1 MSLSDFLACDISNDF
16 GLSVDTLAHWIA
28 TTDKYTA
35 RFNVW
40 CNDDENTCKEVLN
53 AVAANGMSP
62 ALFVA
67 KELAEG
73 YSSYGGGLG
82 WHNHTY
88 PQGNYLEDA
97 KYVSSYTVNLDCSGF
112 TPSWIDA
119 GNPVE
124 CVPADVQTAGNAEYA
139 SWGNQTI
146 GKKYCAMTAAAAWGT
161 WYPAALSASVNGVA
175 NYANPIQQCYDLIFG
190 TLGGTIN
197 GNSVNDG
204 ITSGG
209 ESGNNKQET
218 TTTVTI
224 DMSEIRE
231 KVKQAIEDIFNRNI
245 QSLSPMYAS
254 NGKITLNM
262 IMNQLTKANINPDE
276 LQKIIDIIQDVT
288 KEVTSSTDSN
298 GAAGDNAGTNAGN
311 GTVTSGNSEKVNT
324 ALTALKGQ
332 IGNMLGD
339 GQCYS
344 LSAWYSVQISG
355 YSCQYSV
362 SGTMLTAVG
371 DTYNAHSLHLG
382 WQWSQ
387 AGAQVIDFK
396 GKSVSPSDC
405 KAGDIFCIE
414 AYQGAP
420 VYTQQWGH
428 TGVIESIDGDTITVL
443 EQNYAGHQWCE
454 ERQYNATQFC
464 ATISG
469 LVRWN

>member
-1 MSLSDFLACDISNDF
+1 MGLSEFLACDISNDF
-16 GLSVDTLAHWIA
+16 GLSTDKLAKWIS
-28 TTDKYTA
+28 TTSKYTA

-40 CNDDENTCKEVLN
+40 CNDDYNTCKEVLDN
-53 AVAANGMSP
+53 VAAQGMSP

-73 YSSYGGGLG
+73 YSQYGGGLG

-88 PQGNYLEDA
+88 PQGNYLQDA
-97 KYVSSYTVNLDCSGF
+97 IYVASYTVNLDGSQH

-124 CVPADVQTAGNAEYA
+124 CVPASVQAAGNAEYA
-139 SWGNQTI
+139 SWGNNTI
-146 GKKYCAMTAAAAWGT
+146 GKKYCAMTAAATWGT

-190 TLGGTIN
+190 ELGGTIN
-197 GNSVNDG
+197 GSSVGDG

-209 ESGNNKQET
+209 ASGNEKQEI

-231 KVKQAIEDIFNRNI
+231 KVKTAIQDIFNRNI
-245 QSLSPMYAS
+245 QGLSPMFAS
-254 NGKITLNM
+254 NGKITLQM
-262 IMNQLTKANINPDE
+262 IMNQLTKADINPDE

-288 KEVTSSTDSN
+288 KDVTTTVDNS
-298 GAAGDNAGTNAGN
+298 GGDNVGTVAGN
-311 GTVTSGNSEKVNT
+311 GTVTSGNSEKVTN
-324 ALTALKGQ
+324 ALNALKAQ

-362 SGTMLTAVG
+362 AGTMLTAIG
-371 DTYNAHSLHLG
+371 DTLNAHNLHLG

-396 GKSVSPSDC
+396 GKAVSSSDC